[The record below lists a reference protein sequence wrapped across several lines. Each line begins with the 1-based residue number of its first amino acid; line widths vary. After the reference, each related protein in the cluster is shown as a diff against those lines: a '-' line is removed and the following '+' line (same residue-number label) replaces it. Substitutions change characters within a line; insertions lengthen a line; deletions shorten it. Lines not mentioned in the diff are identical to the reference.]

1 MEMLKKQDEASVARS
16 ACTWDLAAHPALEL
30 RSLTLVIPGSC
41 RNLPAR
47 LSVFGS
53 LDCIS
58 SVKNQMSY
66 SVNLKNDVGCRI
78 SLS

>member
-1 MEMLKKQDEASVARS
+1 MEMLKKQDAASVARS
-16 ACTWDLAAHPALEL
+16 AFTWDLAAHRALEL
-30 RSLTLVIPGSC
+30 RGLTLVIPGSC

-58 SVKNQMSY
+58 SVKNRMPY